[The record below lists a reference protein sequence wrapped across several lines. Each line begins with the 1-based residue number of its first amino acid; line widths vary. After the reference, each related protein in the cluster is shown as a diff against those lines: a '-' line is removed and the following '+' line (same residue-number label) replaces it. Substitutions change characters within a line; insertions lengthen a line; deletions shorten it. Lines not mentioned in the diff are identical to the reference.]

1 MRTKQLTCTM
11 PERSRRVTK
20 VSPACARR
28 SATQPHS
35 LTLRPASPA
44 PSSLHSAS
52 LGGHCSGC
60 NLSTFTPAGAGADT
74 SSGGVAAA
82 SVAAADTRVR
92 NWGAGTEA
100 EVEVVESGRRR
111 RRCKA
116 DGPGF
121 RRERRDKGEARRREE
136 DIGNRRR

>member
-1 MRTKQLTCTM
+1 
-11 PERSRRVTK
+11 
-20 VSPACARR
+20 
-28 SATQPHS
+28 
-35 LTLRPASPA
+35 
-44 PSSLHSAS
+44 
-52 LGGHCSGC
+52 
-60 NLSTFTPAGAGADT
+60 
-74 SSGGVAAA
+74 
-82 SVAAADTRVR
+82 VAAADTRVR

-116 DGPGF
+116 DGLGF